1 MALIDYG
8 ALLKVNGKFINKNS
22 DLFMS
27 CSDTGYVCKDV
38 EYLDGAKGYIDGN
51 YFVYAG
57 DENFLIAFYKG
68 IFCVVHNN
76 KIIYSDCNSTFISET
91 LYFEG
96 LPTLKIE
103 HLDKEL
109 INEYPD
115 PPDEYDIE
123 WYYERYGKKKS
134 QLKLYRLAK
143 SRNRIAYKVRTFRW
157 LATWEYKGKKYEVIF
172 GEGIDTNENVWN
184 DIKYDHYGFTDV
196 EREIINSWFEE
207 DKESEENE
215 ESEVN

>member
-1 MALIDYG
+1 MSIIDYG
-8 ALLKVNGKFINKNS
+8 AILRVNRNFINKNK
-22 DLFMS
+22 DLFMG
-27 CSDTGYVCKDV
+27 CSDTGYVCKKA
-38 EYLDGAKGYIDGN
+38 EYPDGIVINIDGN

-57 DENFLIAFYKG
+57 DENFLIAFYNG

-76 KIIYSDCNSTFISET
+76 KIIYSDYNSRFLSET
-91 LYFEG
+91 LYFKG

-123 WYYERYGKKKS
+123 WYYERYGKKKA

-143 SRNRIAYKVRTFRW
+143 SRNRIAYKYRTFRW
-157 LATWEYKGKKYEVIF
+157 MATWEYKGKKYEVIF
-172 GEGIDTNENVWN
+172 GEGIDPNEDVWN
-184 DIKYDHYGFTDV
+184 NIKYDRYGFTDA
-196 EREIINSWFEE
+196 ERQIIDRWFEE
-207 DKESEENE
+207 DKK
-215 ESEVN
+215 VKKVR